1 MKFGMAVALMRY
13 NVELWRN
20 GGGANAFAKHQT
32 IFLPFLAKLED
43 FKSSERNLYFFRKK
57 PLIF

>member
-1 MKFGMAVALMRY
+1 MKFGMAVALMKY

-32 IFLPFLAKLED
+32 FFLPFLAKLED
-43 FKSSERNLYFFRKK
+43 FKSSERNL
-57 PLIF
+57 